1 MRNDHRG
8 RVGSRCAA
16 FAASAAAAVRL
27 RETFARTRA
36 VVSGRQCG
44 RGRASRAW
52 RRGAVHAGDDCCA
65 AGAQPRDIRG
75 TSEACSSHAVVG
87 VKPVCSCRVCGQ
99 LFSRLRAT
107 LVAANTWWHSS
118 PCGEC
123 HHVVCAEQQA
133 AAEPQ
138 SATQIAPGVRVT
150 NEQVVTRGAPPNDET
165 RPHAFAVSYYSSG
178 TFRF

>member
-1 MRNDHRG
+1 MSNDHHG
-8 RVGSRCAA
+8 RVGSRRAA

-36 VVSGRQCG
+36 AVSGRQCG

-87 VKPVCSCRVCGQ
+87 VKPVCSYRVCVASFGG
-99 LFSRLRAT
+99 SGAT
-107 LVAANTWWHSS
+107 WRSNGVWSHSVA
-118 PCGEC
+118 
-123 HHVVCAEQQA
+123 CAECDHAPSAVWRQ
-133 AAEPQ
+133 PQ
-138 SATQIAPGVRVT
+138 RKCKATQNSSGVRVT
-150 NEQVVTRGAPPNDET
+150 NEQVVTRGAP
-165 RPHAFAVSYYSSG
+165 SK
-178 TFRF
+178 

>member
-1 MRNDHRG
+1 MSNDHHG
-8 RVGSRCAA
+8 RVGSRRAA

-36 VVSGRQCG
+36 AVSGRQCG
-44 RGRASRAW
+44 RGRASRAR
-52 RRGAVHAGDDCCA
+52 RRGAIHAGDDCCA

-87 VKPVCSCRVCGQ
+87 VKPVCSCRVCVE

-107 LVAANTWWHSS
+107 LTTPEVLPHSS
-118 PCGEC
+118 PCEEC
-123 HHVVCAEQQA
+123 VKGLTAEQQV

-138 SATQIAPGVRVT
+138 SATQNSSGVRVT

-165 RPHAFAVSYYSSG
+165 RRRSPFVCRLSA
-178 TFRF
+178 RRCP